1 MRGTGEI
8 LCVCVRA
15 CDTRK
20 NLINFIGLH
29 FNFHE
34 VIYIINAIAYRVLD
48 CEMSFDDM
56 VGAVDGDGGG
66 GAVLTKMMTIV
77 LDTNLRPAHPIA
89 I

>member
-1 MRGTGEI
+1 MW
-8 LCVCVRA
+8 
-15 CDTRK
+15 K

-56 VGAVDGDGGG
+56 VYADVGAAAVAVVGGG
-66 GAVLTKMMTIV
+66 GGGAAVLTKMMTIA

-89 I
+89 IYLI

>member
-1 MRGTGEI
+1 MCARGM
-8 LCVCVRA
+8 
-15 CDTRK
+15 RK

-56 VGAVDGDGGG
+56 VCAGVGAAAAAVVGG
-66 GAVLTKMMTIV
+66 GAAALTKMMTIV

-89 I
+89 IYSI

>member
-1 MRGTGEI
+1 MW
-8 LCVCVRA
+8 
-15 CDTRK
+15 K

-56 VGAVDGDGGG
+56 VVAGGGGDGCAAAAVDGV
-66 GAVLTKMMTIV
+66 VLTKMMTIV